1 MGLPAMARKQTTLII
16 PVESQVREL
25 DAKLL
30 FACVAAERGYSA
42 IIGSRGPINR
52 RMATFPRGVFLA
64 KGMRRIAR
72 KMFKILRGLGH
83 EIVAWDEEAMVRF
96 PREDYYRRRL
106 SPDTIA
112 LVSHLLAWGD
122 DDAEVLAAYP
132 GRGGKPVQVTGNPRI
147 DLLRPEV
154 RGYFDPE
161 VKALREAYGDF
172 VLINTNFGFV
182 NAFASSL
189 NLLQEAPDGSGELVL
204 GDNTKGMEP
213 EFARGL
219 AEHKLELF
227 AHFRD
232 LVPFLAESMPEQQ
245 FVVRPHPAEDH
256 SLWRET
262 TAHCPNVHVLNER
275 SVVPWLIASRALIHN
290 GCTTSVEAAV
300 LGKPSIAFRPVS
312 RKSFDFEFPNS
323 LSYEAFDRDELL
335 AALRAIAAGDLSS
348 QDETMKRAILGS
360 HIAALDG
367 PLAADR
373 MVSMLTEA
381 GYDRPP
387 PRPEIS
393 DYLVARYR
401 LRKRN
406 AVKAAEAQEPGSRN
420 SQAYHD
426 HRFPGITVEQIY
438 ERIRR
443 FSDELGRFEGVE
455 VEPVDEHI
463 FRLHSRTPLES

>member
-1 MGLPAMARKQTTLII
+1 MERAQPTLII
-16 PVESQVREL
+16 PVESQVREF

-30 FACVAAERGYSA
+30 FACAAAERGYSA
-42 IIGSRGPINR
+42 ILGSRGPINR
-52 RMATFPRGVFLA
+52 RVAQFPRGVFLA
-64 KGMRRIAR
+64 KGLREIAR
-72 KMFKILRGLGH
+72 TRFKILRGLGH

-106 SPDTIA
+106 SVHTIA
-112 LVSHLLAWGD
+112 LVSHLLAWGE

-132 GRGGKPVQVTGNPRI
+132 GRGGKPIHVTGNPRI
-147 DLLRPEV
+147 DLLRPEL
-154 RGYFDPE
+154 RGYFEPE
-161 VKALREAYGDF
+161 VKELRDTYGDF

-182 NAFASSL
+182 NAFAASL
-189 NLLQEAPDGSGELVL
+189 NLLQESPDGSGETVL
-204 GDNTKGMEP
+204 GDNTRGMDP

-227 AHFRD
+227 KHFRD

-256 SLWRET
+256 SLWREAT
-262 TAHCPNVHVLNER
+262 GHCPNVHVLNER
-275 SVVPWLIASRALIHN
+275 NVVPWLIASRALIHN

-323 LSYEAFDRDELL
+323 LSFEAFDREELL
-335 AALRAIAAGDLSS
+335 TALRAIAAGDLSS
-348 QDETMKRAILGS
+348 QDVTMKRAILER

-373 MVSMLTEA
+373 MVGVLTEA
-381 GYDRPP
+381 GFDQP
-387 PRPEIS
+387 PRLTEPIY
-393 DYLVARYR
+393 YLITRYR
-401 LRKRN
+401 LRKRTR
-406 AVKAAEAQEPGSRN
+406 KKDREAALPGNRN

-426 HRFPGITVEQIY
+426 HRFPRLTVEQIY

-443 FSDELGRFEGVE
+443 FSAELGRFEGVE
-455 VEPVDEHI
+455 VEQLGDHI
-463 FRLHSRTPLES
+463 FRFSSRTPHKA